1 MKRIIHSCILSITLI
16 LALTGCSG
24 LPSISIEDTDATA
37 NSDYITIGSHLS
49 VHNTDDRLT
58 LLNNM
63 DTLSSDGL
71 YYASWTAGSAEPY
84 ENADGDTIDLYDAQL
99 YLLLGE
105 YNDTDSAEEG
115 MADWL
120 SAGQSN
126 YDVTAEE
133 TAIYNGQTYTIITY
147 NFVNEENPYARGVSA
162 FGVYENCA
170 VCIELTCQEKY
181 TEDLSG
187 MLAAFL
193 NGCTYK

>member
-1 MKRIIHSCILSITLI
+1 MKKMTCACILGITLT

-24 LPSISIEDTDATA
+24 LPSVFDESTDTVVNT
-37 NSDYITIGSHLS
+37 DYIPVGSHLT
-49 VHNTDDRLT
+49 VHSTDDRLT
-58 LLNNM
+58 LFNNM

-105 YNDTDSAEEG
+105 YKSVEDAEKN

-120 SAGQSN
+120 DAGHSN

-133 TAIYNGQTYTIITY
+133 TVTYDGQTYTMITY
-147 NFVNEENPYARGVSA
+147 NFINQENPYARGVSA

-170 VCIELTCQEKY
+170 ICVELTCQEEY
-181 TEDLSG
+181 GEDLQE
-187 MLAAFL
+187 MLTTFL
-193 NGCTYK
+193 NGCSYQ